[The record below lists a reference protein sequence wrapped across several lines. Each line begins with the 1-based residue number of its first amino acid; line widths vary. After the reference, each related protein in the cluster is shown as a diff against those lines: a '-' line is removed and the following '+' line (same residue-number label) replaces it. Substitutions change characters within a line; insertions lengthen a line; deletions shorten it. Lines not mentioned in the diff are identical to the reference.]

1 MVLEA
6 PILTAP
12 EVRIVLVQAVRVAS
26 RTLGLVPRRAEA
38 MAPGVPVDARSQP
51 SRSKSLLLPTLS
63 VHLTVFRGLTRL
75 EEANTYTATALDFR
89 APASGPRGPD
99 HGG

>member
-12 EVRIVLVQAVRVAS
+12 EVRTVVVQAVRVAS

-38 MAPGVPVDARSQP
+38 MAPGMPMVARSQP
-51 SRSKSLLLPTLS
+51 SRSRPLLPPTHW
-63 VHLTVFRGLTRL
+63 VRL
-75 EEANTYTATALDFR
+75 KRFEEPTFATATTTAMLR
-89 APASGPRGPD
+89 ACLAPSFFWRCYELAYKC
-99 HGG
+99 